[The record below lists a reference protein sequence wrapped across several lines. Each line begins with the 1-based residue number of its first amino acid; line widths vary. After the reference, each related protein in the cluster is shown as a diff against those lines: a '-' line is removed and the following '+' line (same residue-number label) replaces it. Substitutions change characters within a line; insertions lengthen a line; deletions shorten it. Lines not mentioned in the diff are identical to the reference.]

1 MSKLDTSTLAELVRR
16 ETSLRHLIESRAD
29 ELGGETYL
37 QFERRTYSY
46 GEMDRLA
53 NQAANGLA
61 QLGVGRGDRIA
72 VMMRNSVEWLAAWFG
87 TVKLGAVIVPV
98 NAAYRGDG
106 LAHVVNDCGASVAL
120 ADADLC
126 ERFRAIRSEIPRLRT
141 LVSRAA
147 GGVPAI
153 GLSLPEL
160 LDAADSRPA
169 EVELRPRD
177 PAAILYTSGTT
188 GPAKGCVLPHGQY
201 LAAAHQM
208 NYNNDY
214 SRGTVLYSCLPLNHI
229 NAQNYSVLC
238 SWAAGGQLALDEKF
252 TASGFWQRLIDT
264 GADAFNIIG
273 GIPLMLW
280 AQPERPEEKLHNAR
294 VAFGVPVPLDIWEQ
308 WEERFGVRIVYAYG
322 MTENGLP
329 TVFPYDATPAAA
341 SLRGSGGRASPSAE
355 VAVVDEE
362 DRRVAPTVVGEIVTR
377 SKIPWTMMLEY
388 YNNPIAT
395 VDAWRNGWFHTG
407 DLGYVD
413 EGGYLFF
420 VDRKKDAMR
429 RRGEMVSSWDV
440 ETVSGRYPGVREV
453 VAYGIPSE
461 LGEDEIMAALV
472 VDDPVS
478 FSSAGFVAFC
488 QDRMAAFQVPRFV
501 RLVSEFPRT
510 QTARVEKYKLRAE
523 GVTEDTFDAMAS
535 T

>member
-29 ELGGETYL
+29 ELGAETYL
-37 QFERRTYSY
+37 QFECRTYSY
-46 GEMDRLA
+46 GDMDRLA

-61 QLGVGRGDRIA
+61 QLGVGRGDRVA

-106 LAHVVNDCGASVAL
+106 LAHVVNDCGASVAF
-120 ADADLC
+120 ADADLG
-126 ERFRAIRSEIPRLRT
+126 ERFEAIRSEIPRLRT

-153 GLSLPEL
+153 GLSFPEL

-169 EVELRPRD
+169 DVALRPRD

-208 NYNNDY
+208 NYNNEY
-214 SRGTVLYSCLPLNHI
+214 SRGAVLYSCLPLNHI

-264 GADAFNIIG
+264 GAEAFNIIG

-280 AQPERPEEKLHNAR
+280 AQPERPVEKLHKAR
-294 VAFGVPVPLDIWEQ
+294 VAFGVPVRP
-308 WEERFGVRIVYAYG
+308 
-322 MTENGLP
+322 
-329 TVFPYDATPAAA
+329 
-341 SLRGSGGRASPSAE
+341 
-355 VAVVDEE
+355 
-362 DRRVAPTVVGEIVTR
+362 VGER
-377 SKIPWTMMLEY
+377 DERGHL
-388 YNNPIAT
+388 
-395 VDAWRNGWFHTG
+395 HH
-407 DLGYVD
+407 LG
-413 EGGYLFF
+413 
-420 VDRKKDAMR
+420 
-429 RRGEMVSSWDV
+429 
-440 ETVSGRYPGVREV
+440 PGQRH
-453 VAYGIPSE
+453 
-461 LGEDEIMAALV
+461 
-472 VDDPVS
+472 
-478 FSSAGFVAFC
+478 
-488 QDRMAAFQVPRFV
+488 R
-501 RLVSEFPRT
+501 
-510 QTARVEKYKLRAE
+510 
-523 GVTEDTFDAMAS
+523 
-535 T
+535 

>member
-16 ETSLRHLIESRAD
+16 EISVRHLIESRAA

-37 QFERRTYSY
+37 QFKQQAYSY
-46 GEMDRLA
+46 DVMDRLA
-53 NQAANGLA
+53 NRAANGLA
-61 QLGVGRGDRIA
+61 QRGVGRGDRVA

-106 LAHVVNDCGASVAL
+106 LAHVVNDCGASVAFV
-120 ADADLC
+120 DADLH
-126 ERFRAIRSEIPRLRT
+126 ERFEAIREKIPRLHT
-141 LVSRAA
+141 LVTRAA
-147 GGVPAI
+147 EGVPAI

-160 LDAADSRPA
+160 LDAGDSRPA

-208 NYNNDY
+208 NDNNGY

-238 SWAAGGQLALDEKF
+238 SWAAGGQLALDAKF

-280 AQPERPEEKLHNAR
+280 AQPERPEEKLHKAQT
-294 VAFGVPVPLDIWEQ
+294 AFGVPVPLDIWER
-308 WEERFGVRIVYAYG
+308 WEERFGVRVVYAYG

-329 TVFPYDATPAAA
+329 TVFPYEATPAAA
-341 SLRGSGGRASPSAE
+341 SLRGSGGRASPSAD
-355 VAVVDEE
+355 VAVVDE
-362 DRRVAPTVVGEIVTR
+362 DDQPVAPGIAGEIVTR
-377 SKIPWTMMLEY
+377 PKIPWTMMLEY
-388 YNNPIAT
+388 YNNPAAT
-395 VDAWRNGWFHTG
+395 VNAWRNGWFHTG
-407 DLGYVD
+407 DLGYLD
-413 EGGYLFF
+413 DAGYLFY

-429 RRGEMVSSWDV
+429 RRGEMVSSWEV
-440 ETVSGRYPGVREV
+440 ENVSGKYPGVNEAA
-453 VAYGIPSE
+453 AYGIPSE
-461 LGEDEIMAALV
+461 LGEDEVMTALV
-472 VDDPVS
+472 VDDPGS
-478 FSSAGFVAFC
+478 FNPADFVAFC
-488 QDRMAAFQVPRFV
+488 QDHLAAFQVPRYV
-501 RLVSEFPRT
+501 RLVSEIPRT
-510 QTARVEKYKLRAE
+510 QTARIEKYKLRAE
-523 GVTEDTFDAMAS
+523 GVTADTFDAMTSA
-535 T
+535 